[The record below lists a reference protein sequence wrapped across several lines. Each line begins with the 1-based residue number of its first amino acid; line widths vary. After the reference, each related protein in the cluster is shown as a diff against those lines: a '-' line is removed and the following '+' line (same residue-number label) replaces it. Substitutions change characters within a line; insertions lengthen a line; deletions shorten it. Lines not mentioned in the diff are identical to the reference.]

1 MKCDPDKSAELME
14 RYNGIWFGPYS
25 DKKHWITVYLESD
38 VPDEL
43 IKELIDHSIE
53 QVIAKLSK
61 KKQQEYWGD

>member
-1 MKCDPDKSAELME
+1 ME